1 MKTFALAVAV
11 FGLALQGAMSGPAQ
25 ADDIHKERVEFAK
38 GASGAVVVGSVKG
51 YETID
56 YLLGARAGQS
66 MKVSLTTNN
75 GANYF
80 NILAPGETVVA
91 FFNGSIDG
99 NRYEGALPATG
110 DYSVRVYLMRS
121 AARRDETASYRLEVS
136 ITAGDKQSSGGGDAM
151 VAGTDY
157 NATGMVPCAQAKGQP
172 MGQCPFGVVREGNG
186 TATVVITR
194 PDGRTR
200 AIFFEAGKAVRSDVS
215 EADGGPFS
223 AERESDLNIVRVG
236 DERYEIPDVVVLGD

>member
-1 MKTFALAVAV
+1 MKTIVLAFAISALAAH
-11 FGLALQGAMSGPAQ
+11 GALAQ
-25 ADDIHKERVEFAK
+25 ANDIRKERVQFAK
-38 GASGAVVVGSVKG
+38 GASGAAIVGSIKG

-56 YLLGARAGQS
+56 YILDARAGQS
-66 MKVSLTTNN
+66 MNVSMATDN

-91 FFNGSIDG
+91 FFNGSISE
-99 NRYEGALPATG
+99 NQYEGTLPASG
-110 DYSVRVYLMRS
+110 DYSIRVYLMRS
-121 AARRDETASYRLEVS
+121 AARRDEVASYRLEVS
-136 ITAGDKQSSGGGDAM
+136 ITAGDKQSSGDSDAV

-172 MGQCPFGVVREGNG
+172 MGQCPFGVIREGSG
-186 TATVVITR
+186 SATVVVTR

-200 AIFFEAGKAVRSDVS
+200 AIFFKAGKAVGSDAS

-223 AERESDLNIVRVG
+223 TEREADLNTIRVG